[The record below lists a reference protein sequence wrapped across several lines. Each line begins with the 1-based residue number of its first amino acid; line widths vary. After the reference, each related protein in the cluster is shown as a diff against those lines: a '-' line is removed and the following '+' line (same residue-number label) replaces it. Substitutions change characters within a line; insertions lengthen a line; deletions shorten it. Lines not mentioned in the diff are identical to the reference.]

1 MTVPSRPDPAGAAAL
16 AERLRHPVTFCFL
29 DIRDEPV
36 RVTNAPYG
44 FSFSQTGDE
53 DLDGFTFDAVDPRVV
68 SVGTVKAKE
77 GGSDTLAL
85 ELSGLPGVD
94 GDTLNQIGNR
104 ANWQGRDA
112 RLWKALLNPSD
123 PTQILSLWAYYTGYM
138 AVPRIT
144 GDRNSQTISLEVE
157 SYLAFFGQASN
168 RTYLDQNLFD
178 PGDRSAELSIAI
190 ANGAS
195 KRS

>member
-1 MTVPSRPDPAGAAAL
+1 MSVPLAPDSAGAIAL
-16 AERLRHPVTFCFL
+16 AARLRHPVTFCFL

-36 RVTNAPYG
+36 RVTNAPYA
-44 FSFSQTGDE
+44 FTFANTGDV
-53 DLDGFTFDAVDPRVV
+53 DLDGFTFEEVDPRVV
-68 SVGTVKAKE
+68 SVGTVKARD

-94 GDTLNQIGNR
+94 AELIEQIGTR

-112 RLWKALLNPSD
+112 RLWKAMLDPED
-123 PTQILSLWAYYTGYM
+123 PTRILSLWSYYTGYM
-138 AVPRIT
+138 AVPRIG
-144 GDRNSQTISLEVE
+144 GDRSSQTITLEVE
-157 SYLAFFGQASN
+157 TYLAFFGQASN
-168 RTYLDQNLFD
+168 RTYLDQSSFD

-195 KRS
+195 KRT